1 MSDYLQAFEQKKIEQ
16 KKRRMKLLFLKR
28 LENDGVRI
36 LMSQQDRDLLK
47 NFGNYSKQ
55 NDEKDLNQA
64 MDADFS
70 DCKLSDKEITK

>member
-1 MSDYLQAFEQKKIEQ
+1 
-16 KKRRMKLLFLKR
+16 MKLLFLKR

-70 DCKLSDKEITK
+70 DYKLSDKEITK

>member
-47 NFGNYSKQ
+47 NFGNYSK
-55 NDEKDLNQA
+55 
-64 MDADFS
+64 
-70 DCKLSDKEITK
+70 